1 MIKLPKSASAWDT
14 PGFRDALKQEIEQL
28 DAAMLPLQQGL
39 SVSSLVTQRPFQVM
53 ILSAREEAGSIQ
65 AKAGIFYT
73 GVIAGCSCADD
84 PSPVDEQNEYC
95 EVLLAIDRHTAAT
108 TVTLVAE

>member
-14 PGFRDALKQEIEQL
+14 PSFRDALKQEIEQL

-95 EVLLAIDRHTAAT
+95 EVLLAIDRNTAAT

>member
-53 ILSAREEAGSIQ
+53 ILSASEEAGSIQ
-65 AKAGIFYT
+65 VKAGIFYT

-95 EVLLAIDRHTAAT
+95 EVLLAIDRNTAAT

>member
-95 EVLLAIDRHTAAT
+95 EVLLAIDRNTAAT